1 MFRIGVQSIAMNGE
15 INLFMRRGVCPPQE
29 MDQFLTL
36 YMNHPL
42 NHGNTLQ
49 DYHKSHLASMDDM
62 CHRL

>member
-36 YMNHPL
+36 YMNHWSL
-42 NHGNTLQ
+42 RGQLIRFFSQ
-49 DYHKSHLASMDDM
+49 
-62 CHRL
+62 